1 MLNRDKILHTIFG
14 TAKIDH
20 HGYYIIKSLQS
31 VDLDK
36 LKEKVLAKGL
46 EWREI

>member
-1 MLNRDKILHTIFG
+1 MLNRDKILQ
-14 TAKIDH
+14 
-20 HGYYIIKSLQS
+20 YYDKNKKRKSLQS